1 MERTSRLGRVRRT
14 ENGDENESIHLNIF
28 QVNNPTLELLVARRF
43 SLKKQTVDQWLLR
56 DMILRKLIE
65 MEPKERRTHG
75 EQKKLVEYSPR
86 LFAGSIFLHSNCLP
100 FFVPSS
106 EVQ

>member
-1 MERTSRLGRVRRT
+1 
-14 ENGDENESIHLNIF
+14 
-28 QVNNPTLELLVARRF
+28 
-43 SLKKQTVDQWLLR
+43 
-56 DMILRKLIE
+56 MILRKLIE